1 MECSAIGTRDNIKVI
16 DSAEN
21 KGMRVEVLEYLK
33 LKGSPS
39 IMGAQQ
45 MYFMEKLPGKSDKK
59 VDKLLSILK
68 TIL

>member
-1 MECSAIGTRDNIKVI
+1 MLLLECSAIGTRDNIKVI

-45 MYFMEKLPGKSDKK
+45 MYFMEKQK
-59 VDKLLSILK
+59 SIL
-68 TIL
+68 